1 MGHSVV
7 LRYCYESGRPV
18 NVVRI
23 NISYCYCCS
32 CCVQAIFEAERQMN
46 YTLLRIMKSIKE
58 AQQAAHNRLT
68 KQQLVAVL
76 QGITGF
82 ASAIFTSKVSE
93 DPVGPF
99 DYIDTALDIVDYD
112 INKPCLVALDS
123 VISSAKKWLTFGQY
137 RPLEDSSDLNFDLID
152 VSSVT
157 DIMQVWLIFFIY
169 LFTISII
176 IIIIIII
183 YLKEC
188 LLSRSLLFMAC
199 PNYLRA
205 STTSQE
211 QVLLFLFVS
220 LSGCLS
226 AFHSEMA
233 RALP

>member
-1 MGHSVV
+1 MGNSVV
-7 LRYCYESGRPV
+7 LRYSYESGRPV

-23 NISYCYCCS
+23 NISYCCC
-32 CCVQAIFEAERQMN
+32 CCCCIQAIFEAERQMN

-112 INKPCLVALDS
+112 INKPCIVALDS

-169 LFTISII
+169 LFIINII
-176 IIIIIII
+176 IIIIN
-183 YLKEC
+183 LKVC
-188 LLSRSLLFMAC
+188 LLSHSLLFM
-199 PNYLRA
+199 P
-205 STTSQE
+205 
-211 QVLLFLFVS
+211 VLS
-220 LSGCLS
+220 I
-226 AFHSEMA
+226 
-233 RALP
+233 

>member
-1 MGHSVV
+1 
-7 LRYCYESGRPV
+7 
-18 NVVRI
+18 
-23 NISYCYCCS
+23 
-32 CCVQAIFEAERQMN
+32 MN

-169 LFTISII
+169 LFTIN
-176 IIIIIII
+176 IIIIII
-183 YLKEC
+183 YLKAC

-220 LSGCLS
+220 LSGS
-226 AFHSEMA
+226 AADLGFFLGGGCTTYKW
-233 RALP
+233 RN

>member
-1 MGHSVV
+1 
-7 LRYCYESGRPV
+7 
-18 NVVRI
+18 
-23 NISYCYCCS
+23 
-32 CCVQAIFEAERQMN
+32 MN

-169 LFTISII
+169 LFT
-176 IIIIIII
+176 
-183 YLKEC
+183 
-188 LLSRSLLFMAC
+188 RS
-199 PNYLRA
+199 
-205 STTSQE
+205 
-211 QVLLFLFVS
+211 FVRP
-220 LSGCLS
+220 S
-226 AFHSEMA
+226 ARPFIDLAMHPFVFPLYSHPPETNSPFSPVM
-233 RALP
+233 

>member
-1 MGHSVV
+1 
-7 LRYCYESGRPV
+7 
-18 NVVRI
+18 
-23 NISYCYCCS
+23 
-32 CCVQAIFEAERQMN
+32 MN

-112 INKPCLVALDS
+112 INKPCLVTLDS

-137 RPLEDSSDLNFDLID
+137 RPLEDSSDLNFDLTD

-157 DIMQVWLIFFIY
+157 DIMQVWLIFFIH
-169 LFTISII
+169 LFAISV
-176 IIIIIII
+176 IIIIII
-183 YLKEC
+183 YLKAC

-199 PNYLRA
+199 LNYLRA

-220 LSGCLS
+220 LSGCLF

>member
-1 MGHSVV
+1 MGNSVV

-23 NISYCYCCS
+23 NISYCCC
-32 CCVQAIFEAERQMN
+32 CCCCIQAIFEAERQMN

-58 AQQAAHNRLT
+58 AQQAAHDRLT
-68 KQQLVAVL
+68 KQQLVVVL

-82 ASAIFTSKVSE
+82 ASAIFTSKISE

-99 DYIDTALDIVDYD
+99 DYIDTALVIVNHHT
-112 INKPCLVALDS
+112 NKPCLVALDS

-169 LFTISII
+169 LFII
-176 IIIIIII
+176 NIIIIII
-183 YLKEC
+183 YLKAC
-188 LLSRSLLFMAC
+188 LLSHSLLFM
-199 PNYLRA
+199 P
-205 STTSQE
+205 
-211 QVLLFLFVS
+211 VLS
-220 LSGCLS
+220 I
-226 AFHSEMA
+226 
-233 RALP
+233 

>member
-1 MGHSVV
+1 M
-7 LRYCYESGRPV
+7 
-18 NVVRI
+18 
-23 NISYCYCCS
+23 
-32 CCVQAIFEAERQMN
+32 
-46 YTLLRIMKSIKE
+46 
-58 AQQAAHNRLT
+58 
-68 KQQLVAVL
+68 
-76 QGITGF
+76 
-82 ASAIFTSKVSE
+82 
-93 DPVGPF
+93 GPF

-176 IIIIIII
+176 IIIII
-183 YLKEC
+183 YLKVC
-188 LLSRSLLFMAC
+188 LLSRSLLSMAC

-220 LSGCLS
+220 LSGCLF
-226 AFHSEMA
+226 AFHSEMT

>member
-1 MGHSVV
+1 
-7 LRYCYESGRPV
+7 
-18 NVVRI
+18 
-23 NISYCYCCS
+23 
-32 CCVQAIFEAERQMN
+32 MN

-123 VISSAKKWLTFGQY
+123 VISCAKKWLTFGQY

-169 LFTISII
+169 LFIINIVIIS
-176 IIIIIII
+176 II
-183 YLKEC
+183 YLKAC
-188 LLSRSLLFMAC
+188 LLPRLLLFMAC

-205 STTSQE
+205 SKPSQE
-211 QVLLFLFVS
+211 FEQALLFLFVS
-220 LSGCLS
+220 LSGCS
-226 AFHSEMA
+226 FAFHSEMA
-233 RALP
+233 RILP

>member
-1 MGHSVV
+1 
-7 LRYCYESGRPV
+7 
-18 NVVRI
+18 
-23 NISYCYCCS
+23 
-32 CCVQAIFEAERQMN
+32 MN

-99 DYIDTALDIVDYD
+99 DYIGTALDIVNYD
-112 INKPCLVALDS
+112 INKPCSVALDS

-176 IIIIIII
+176 IIIIII